1 MGLLVKVKHNQLAH
15 FYVRNLCLNFGLTIN
30 SLKYLDL
37 SVNTLTAR
45 TIKPLLAGVN
55 FIELTLT
62 FTIDTFPV
70 CLYVMLLFQTE
81 QSFFFHQE
89 RGERNSKPSQD
100 RLE

>member
-30 SLKYLDL
+30 SSKYLDL
-37 SVNTLTAR
+37 SVNKAVCAR

-62 FTIDTFPV
+62 LRLV
-70 CLYVMLLFQTE
+70 LFQCAYI
-81 QSFFFHQE
+81 
-89 RGERNSKPSQD
+89 
-100 RLE
+100 